1 MTVTPLQRAIGRAV
15 TRRTQDVERCG
26 LCAAPV
32 AAKHRHVLDGQ
43 DGPLL
48 CACSACV
55 LLFDQDAAGGGR
67 YRLVPTGRI
76 RLANASVDALNVP
89 VGLAFFVKQ
98 DDGRVL
104 AHYPSPLG
112 TTETEIDLQAWRGVE
127 RGSPPLLAM
136 RPRVEA
142 LLVRSST
149 VRGREEQ
156 WILPVDDCFRLVAVI
171 REHWTGMAGGSV
183 LWREVARFFA
193 EFDGRP
199 GQGTGTE

>member
-1 MTVTPLQRAIGRAV
+1 M
-15 TRRTQDVERCG
+15 
-26 LCAAPV
+26 
-32 AAKHRHVLDGQ
+32 LDGQ

-48 CACSACV
+48 CACPACV
-55 LLFDQDAAGGGR
+55 VLFDRDEAGGGR

-76 RLANASVDALNVP
+76 RLANTNVDALNVP

-98 DDGRVL
+98 DDARVL

-112 TTETEIDLQAWRGVE
+112 TTETEVDPHAWRGVE
-127 RGSPPLLAM
+127 QGFPQLLAM

-142 LLVRSST
+142 FLVRSST
-149 VRGREEQ
+149 VRDREEQ

-183 LWREVARFFA
+183 LWKEVARFFA
-193 EFDGRP
+193 ELDGRP
-199 GQGTGTE
+199 GQGTRTE